1 MAALLHD
8 AHVSIRA
15 RHCWRANRGLALR
28 LFGARDV
35 SIRARHC
42 WRANLPDWLAVYWD
56 KEFQSAPAIAGG
68 RIPTTAVPRL
78 RIVGFQSAPAIAG
91 GRIRSPDDER
101 SQPAGFNP
109 RPPLLAGES
118 IHANDDRGLC
128 VVSIRA
134 RHCWRANPP
143 SPWLPASP
151 PPGFNPRPP
160 LLAGES
166 PPPVSMLRTRQFQS
180 APAIAGGRIP
190 ITKTAQVRMCGF
202 NPRPPLLAGESG
214 AGPKRPPPAV
224 WFQSAPAIAGGR
236 IPQVLIG
243 HDWALD
249 VSIRARHC
257 WRANRSLHAVPTLL
271 RGFNPRPPLLAGE
284 SRMGVLANDVNEMF
298 QSAPAIAG
306 GRIRITTAR

>member
-1 MAALLHD
+1 MSVANQL
-8 AHVSIRA
+8 VSIRA
-15 RHCWRANRGLALR
+15 RHCWRANR
-28 LFGARDV
+28 
-35 SIRARHC
+35 STPMMI
-42 WRANLPDWLAVYWD
+42 AVFVW
-56 KEFQSAPAIAGG
+56 
-68 RIPTTAVPRL
+68 
-78 RIVGFQSAPAIAG
+78 FQSAPAIAG
-91 GRIRSPDDER
+91 GRIRLLH
-101 SQPAGFNP
+101 GFQHRR
-109 RPPLLAGES
+109 RP
-118 IHANDDRGLC
+118 
-128 VVSIRA
+128 VSIRA
-134 RHCWRANPP
+134 RHCWRANRRHP
-143 SPWLPASP
+143 SACCEQGS
-151 PPGFNPRPP
+151 FNPRPP

>member
-180 APAIAGGRIP
+180 APAIAGGRIAA
-190 ITKTAQVRMCGF
+190 TRQHAANKA
-202 NPRPPLLAGESG
+202 
-214 AGPKRPPPAV
+214 
-224 WFQSAPAIAGGR
+224 
-236 IPQVLIG
+236 
-243 HDWALD
+243 

-257 WRANRSLHAVPTLL
+257 WRANPHHQ
-271 RGFNPRPPLLAGE
+271 NRPGAHV
-284 SRMGVLANDVNEMF
+284 RF

-306 GRIRITTAR
+306 GRIRRRAEKATPCGMVSIRARHCWRANPPGPDWP